1 VVLSIDLFH
10 LSQLSSL
17 IFDMFS
23 PRAITFLELS
33 CQQMFILETNIEI
46 FCFKKLIWLSHRE
59 WIKCWW
65 KQKLHII
72 RRTMQYIC

>member
-10 LSQLSSL
+10 LSQLSFL
-17 IFDMFS
+17 IFDKFFPTS
-23 PRAITFLELS
+23 DNCLGAILS
-33 CQQMFILETNIEI
+33 AKVILETNIEI